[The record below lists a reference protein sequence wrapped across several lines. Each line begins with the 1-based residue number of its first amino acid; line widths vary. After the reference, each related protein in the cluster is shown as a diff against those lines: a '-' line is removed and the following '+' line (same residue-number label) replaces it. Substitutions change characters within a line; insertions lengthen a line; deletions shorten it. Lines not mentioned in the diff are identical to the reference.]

1 MIMIFSIDFY
11 STKRNTF
18 ILKCFIQFTCSNL
31 DDCQKE
37 EGNFFNLFQKEGD
50 IQKGVG
56 GGEGFGGFPQKR
68 GGSETGGNYDLW
80 KTSMFIFMPKIY
92 FIIHF
97 FLEILHF
104 KESCNLIG

>member
-1 MIMIFSIDFY
+1 M
-11 STKRNTF
+11 TVRKRRVTF
-18 ILKCFIQFTCSNL
+18 LIYFRKRVISR
-31 DDCQKE
+31 
-37 EGNFFNLFQKEGD
+37 
-50 IQKGVG
+50 KGWGWGVW
-56 GGEGFGGFPQKR
+56 EVPSEKV
-68 GGSETGGNYDLW
+68 GSETGGNYDLW